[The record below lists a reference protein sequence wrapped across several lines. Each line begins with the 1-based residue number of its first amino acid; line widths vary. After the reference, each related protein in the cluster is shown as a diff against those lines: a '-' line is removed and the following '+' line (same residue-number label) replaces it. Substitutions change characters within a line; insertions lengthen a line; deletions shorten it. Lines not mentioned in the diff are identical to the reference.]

1 MDSRKKKI
9 VLAVSITAVLGM
21 GICVMPLFGDNFAAS
36 RLRATVPNY
45 GVVFNGTNGAA
56 SVASLKTNS
65 ANAKTGLDNNVKVD
79 YKNVTPVSGKVGRI
93 LAKGSYGN
101 SEPINDMT
109 RIQVTSNAA
118 ADDAVLMWGATSG
131 YLNHSIDLASAGDGV
146 EVQGANFFKI
156 VATNPVEV
164 ESISVEFGCSE
175 KN

>member
-93 LAKGSYGN
+93 LA
-101 SEPINDMT
+101 
-109 RIQVTSNAA
+109 
-118 ADDAVLMWGATSG
+118 
-131 YLNHSIDLASAGDGV
+131 
-146 EVQGANFFKI
+146 
-156 VATNPVEV
+156 
-164 ESISVEFGCSE
+164 
-175 KN
+175 